1 MEGLRMTPEN
11 YVSTFSLNHITATRS
26 SLTFEEAVAVWLMK
40 WTGDY
45 NHIIAAKL
53 GINQGRIAEV
63 LTEQDHIGSREKAFL
78 LASG

>member
-1 MEGLRMTPEN
+1 MTPEN
-11 YVSTFSLNHITATRS
+11 YISSLDLNQITARRA

-40 WTGDY
+40 WTDEL

-63 LTEQDHIGSREKAFL
+63 LTEKLHVGSREKAFL
-78 LASG
+78 LSSG